1 MTLLWRIQT
10 SPDVTW
16 EQADLFQRLAV
27 ITSEGRTSGRFVTI
41 KRLIPRVGNVT
52 EHAEGN
58 FLGLAEGDG
67 TADVVILSVPYEL
80 TTSYGQGTCDGPKAT
95 LQASSQVELYDP
107 LLPEDLPCGFLL
119 HTAQPWDGKGG
130 SLEEQLSGITDY
142 VSQHDSAFPVIL
154 GGEHGM
160 LPAIM
165 RSISKRMDLNDL
177 TLIQIDAHADL
188 RDELEGDAD
197 SHACAARRSLDLG
210 VGKILQ
216 IGIRAFA
223 REEAEFIAEDVRV
236 ESWLARDVLN
246 PCGGEATWLN
256 WLNTLSEIEGPV
268 WLTLDI
274 DSLDPSYVPTT
285 GTPVPGGLAFWQV
298 IETIETISSA
308 PSAKWIGADINEIV
322 PDPNQHVTEFTAAM
336 LATKIVAA
344 HLARRL
350 EDES

>member
-1 MTLLWRIQT
+1 MQNVTEFTEGTFLGLPESDV
-10 SPDVTW
+10 SPDVT
-16 EQADLFQRLAV
+16 
-27 ITSEGRTSGRFVTI
+27 
-41 KRLIPRVGNVT
+41 
-52 EHAEGN
+52 
-58 FLGLAEGDG
+58 
-67 TADVVILSVPYEL
+67 ILSVPYEL
-80 TTSYGQGTCDGPKAT
+80 TTSYGQGTCKGPKAA
-95 LQASSQVELYDP
+95 LQASVQVELYDP
-107 LLPEDLPCGFLL
+107 LLPEDLPCGFTL
-119 HTAQPWDGKGG
+119 HTAQPWNGEGE
-130 SLEEQLSGITDY
+130 SLQEQLSGITDY
-142 VSQHDSAFPVIL
+142 VSQYESSFPVIL

-165 RSISKRMDLNDL
+165 QAVAKKINLNEL

-188 RDELEGDAD
+188 RDELGGDPD

-216 IGIRAFA
+216 IGIRTFA
-223 REEAEFIAEDVRV
+223 REEAIFAAKDDRV

-246 PCGGEATWLN
+246 PCGGEAKWLN
-256 WLNTLSEIEGPV
+256 WLNTLSEIKGPV

-274 DSLDPSYVPTT
+274 DGLDLAYVPTT

-298 IETIETISSA
+298 IETIETISAA
-308 PSAKWIGADINEIV
+308 PDAQWVGADVNEIV
-322 PDPNQHVTEFTAAM
+322 PDPNNHVTEFTAAM

>member
-1 MTLLWRIQT
+1 VQNVTEFTEGTFLGLPESDV
-10 SPDVTW
+10 SPDVT
-16 EQADLFQRLAV
+16 
-27 ITSEGRTSGRFVTI
+27 
-41 KRLIPRVGNVT
+41 
-52 EHAEGN
+52 
-58 FLGLAEGDG
+58 
-67 TADVVILSVPYEL
+67 ILSVPYEL
-80 TTSYGQGTCDGPKAT
+80 TTSYGQGTCKGPKAV
-95 LQASSQVELYDP
+95 LQASVQVELYDP
-107 LLPEDLPCGFLL
+107 LLPEDLPCGFTL
-119 HTAQPWDGKGG
+119 HTAQPWNGEGE
-130 SLEEQLSGITDY
+130 SLQEQLSGITDY
-142 VSQHDSAFPVIL
+142 VSQHESSFPVIL

-165 RSISKRMDLNDL
+165 QAVAKKINLNEL

-188 RDELEGDAD
+188 RDELGGDPD

-216 IGIRAFA
+216 IGIRTFA
-223 REEAEFIAEDVRV
+223 REEAIFAAKDDRV

-246 PCGGEATWLN
+246 PCGGEAKWLN
-256 WLNTLSEIEGPV
+256 WLNTLSEIKGPV

-274 DSLDPSYVPTT
+274 DGLDLAYVPTT

-298 IETIETISSA
+298 IETIETISAA
-308 PSAKWIGADINEIV
+308 PDAQWVGADVNEIV
-322 PDPNQHVTEFTAAM
+322 PDPNNHVTEFTAAM

>member
-1 MTLLWRIQT
+1 MQNVTEFTEGTFLGLPESDV
-10 SPDVTW
+10 SPDVT
-16 EQADLFQRLAV
+16 
-27 ITSEGRTSGRFVTI
+27 
-41 KRLIPRVGNVT
+41 
-52 EHAEGN
+52 
-58 FLGLAEGDG
+58 
-67 TADVVILSVPYEL
+67 ILSVPYEL
-80 TTSYGQGTCDGPKAT
+80 TTSYGQGTCKGPKAV
-95 LQASSQVELYDP
+95 LQASVQVELYDP
-107 LLPEDLPCGFLL
+107 LLPEDLPCGFTL
-119 HTAQPWDGKGG
+119 HTAQPWNGEGE
-130 SLEEQLSGITDY
+130 SLQEQLSGITDY
-142 VSQHDSAFPVIL
+142 VSQHESSFPVIL

-165 RSISKRMDLNDL
+165 QAVAKKINLNEL

-188 RDELEGDAD
+188 RDELGGDPD

-216 IGIRAFA
+216 IGIRTFA
-223 REEAEFIAEDVRV
+223 REEAIFAAKDDRV

-246 PCGGEATWLN
+246 PCGGEAKWLN
-256 WLNTLSEIEGPV
+256 WLNTLSEIKGPV

-274 DSLDPSYVPTT
+274 DGLDLAYVPTT

-298 IETIETISSA
+298 IETIETISAA
-308 PSAKWIGADINEIV
+308 PDAQWVGADVNEIV
-322 PDPNQHVTEFTAAM
+322 PDPNNHVTEFTAAM

>member
-1 MTLLWRIQT
+1 
-10 SPDVTW
+10 VT
-16 EQADLFQRLAV
+16 DF
-27 ITSEGRTSGRFVTI
+27 
-41 KRLIPRVGNVT
+41 
-52 EHAEGN
+52 AEGT
-58 FLGLAEGDG
+58 FLGLPESDEA
-67 TADVVILSVPYEL
+67 ADVVILSVPYEL
-80 TTSYGQGTCDGPKAT
+80 TTSYGQGTCDGPKAA

-107 LLPEDLPCGFLL
+107 LLPEDLPCGFIL
-119 HTAQPWDGKGG
+119 HTAQPWDGEGG
-130 SLEEQLSGITDY
+130 SLEDQLAGITNY
-142 VSQHDSAFPVIL
+142 VSQYGSAFPVIL

-160 LPAIM
+160 LPAIL
-165 RSISKRMDLNDL
+165 RSVSERVDLSDL

-188 RDELEGDAD
+188 RDELEGDSN

-223 REEAEFIAEDVRV
+223 REEAAFVADDGRV
-236 ESWLARDVLN
+236 ESWLARDILN
-246 PCGGEATWLN
+246 PCGGEATWLK
-256 WLNTLSEIEGPV
+256 WLNTLSELEGPV

-274 DSLDPSYVPTT
+274 DGLDPAYVPTT

-298 IETIETISSA
+298 VETIETISAA
-308 PSAKWIGADINEIV
+308 PSVKWIGADVNEIV
-322 PDPNQHVTEFTAAM
+322 PDSNNHVTEFTAAM

>member
-1 MTLLWRIQT
+1 MQNVTEFTEGTFLGLPESDV
-10 SPDVTW
+10 SPDVT
-16 EQADLFQRLAV
+16 
-27 ITSEGRTSGRFVTI
+27 
-41 KRLIPRVGNVT
+41 
-52 EHAEGN
+52 
-58 FLGLAEGDG
+58 
-67 TADVVILSVPYEL
+67 ILSVPYEL
-80 TTSYGQGTCDGPKAT
+80 TTSYGQGTCKGPKAV
-95 LQASSQVELYDP
+95 LQASVQVELYDP
-107 LLPEDLPCGFLL
+107 LLPEDLPCGFTL
-119 HTAQPWDGKGG
+119 HTAQPWNGEGE
-130 SLEEQLSGITDY
+130 SLQEQLSGITDY
-142 VSQHDSAFPVIL
+142 VSQHESSFPVIL

-165 RSISKRMDLNDL
+165 QALAKKINLNEL

-188 RDELEGDAD
+188 RDELGGDPD

-216 IGIRAFA
+216 IGIRTFA
-223 REEAEFIAEDVRV
+223 REEAIFAAKDDRV

-246 PCGGEATWLN
+246 PCGGEAKWLN
-256 WLNTLSEIEGPV
+256 WLNTLSEIKGPV

-274 DSLDPSYVPTT
+274 DGLDLAYVPTT

-298 IETIETISSA
+298 IETIETISAA
-308 PSAKWIGADINEIV
+308 PDAQWVGADVNEIV
-322 PDPNQHVTEFTAAM
+322 PDPNNHVTEFTAAM

>member
-1 MTLLWRIQT
+1 VQNVTEFTEGTFLGLPESDV
-10 SPDVTW
+10 SPDVT
-16 EQADLFQRLAV
+16 
-27 ITSEGRTSGRFVTI
+27 
-41 KRLIPRVGNVT
+41 
-52 EHAEGN
+52 
-58 FLGLAEGDG
+58 
-67 TADVVILSVPYEL
+67 ILSVPYEL
-80 TTSYGQGTCDGPKAT
+80 TTSYGQGTCKGPKAA
-95 LQASSQVELYDP
+95 LQASVQVELYDP
-107 LLPEDLPCGFLL
+107 LLPEDLPCGFTL
-119 HTAQPWDGKGG
+119 HTAQPWNGEGE
-130 SLEEQLSGITDY
+130 SLQEQLSGITDY
-142 VSQHDSAFPVIL
+142 VSQYESSFPVIL

-165 RSISKRMDLNDL
+165 QAVAKKINLNEL

-188 RDELEGDAD
+188 RDELGGDPD

-216 IGIRAFA
+216 IGIRTFA
-223 REEAEFIAEDVRV
+223 REEAIFAAKDDRV

-246 PCGGEATWLN
+246 PCGGEAKWLN
-256 WLNTLSEIEGPV
+256 WLNTLSEIKGPV

-274 DSLDPSYVPTT
+274 DGLDLAYVPTT

-298 IETIETISSA
+298 IETIETISAA
-308 PSAKWIGADINEIV
+308 PDAQWVGADVNEIV
-322 PDPNQHVTEFTAAM
+322 PDPNNHVTEFTAAM

>member
-1 MTLLWRIQT
+1 MT
-10 SPDVTW
+10 D
-16 EQADLFQRLAV
+16 F
-27 ITSEGRTSGRFVTI
+27 
-41 KRLIPRVGNVT
+41 
-52 EHAEGN
+52 AEGT
-58 FLGLAEGDG
+58 FLGLPESDEA
-67 TADVVILSVPYEL
+67 ADVVILSVPYEL
-80 TTSYGQGTCDGPKAT
+80 TTSYGQGTCGGPKAA

-107 LLPEDLPCGFLL
+107 LLPEDLPCGFIL
-119 HTAQPWDGKGG
+119 HTAQPWDGEGG
-130 SLEEQLSGITDY
+130 SLEDQLAGITNY
-142 VSQHDSAFPVIL
+142 VSQYGSAFPVIL

-160 LPAIM
+160 LPAIL
-165 RSISKRMDLNDL
+165 RSVSERVDLSDL

-188 RDELEGDAD
+188 RDELEGDSN

-223 REEAEFIAEDVRV
+223 REEAAFVADDGRV
-236 ESWLARDVLN
+236 ESWLARDILN
-246 PCGGEATWLN
+246 PCGGEATWLK
-256 WLNTLSEIEGPV
+256 WLNTLSELEGPV

-274 DSLDPSYVPTT
+274 DGLDPAYVPTT

-298 IETIETISSA
+298 VETIETISAA
-308 PSAKWIGADINEIV
+308 PSVKWIGADVNEIV
-322 PDPNQHVTEFTAAM
+322 PDSNNHVTEFTAAM